1 MEITVMQAILIGI
14 ACWLGSVENCQP
26 LGTNFTDALS
36 KPIVGGTI

>member
-26 LGTNFTDALS
+26 LGTNLQMHYQNQS
-36 KPIVGGTI
+36 